1 MHLGHFKKPRGILKI
16 VCLMLVIIDLVIAR
30 IGFASG
36 TSPVALYIDPK
47 WVNITSVCSFSFILP
62 IIIIC
67 YLMGDEVPVRME
79 MLFQLIGAILFL
91 ASGSLITDVYQNTLN
106 SKDVGLA
113 LGSME
118 IITGIVMFID
128 FALLAKE
135 LYGKK

>member
-1 MHLGHFKKPRGILKI
+1 
-16 VCLMLVIIDLVIAR
+16 
-30 IGFASG
+30 
-36 TSPVALYIDPK
+36 
-47 WVNITSVCSFSFILP
+47 
-62 IIIIC
+62 
-67 YLMGDEVPVRME
+67 

-91 ASGSLITDVYQNTLN
+91 ASGSLITDVYQNSLN

>member
-1 MHLGHFKKPRGILKI
+1 
-16 VCLMLVIIDLVIAR
+16 
-30 IGFASG
+30 
-36 TSPVALYIDPK
+36 
-47 WVNITSVCSFSFILP
+47 
-62 IIIIC
+62 
-67 YLMGDEVPVRME
+67 